1 MEINTNIDEVVCTS
15 VKINALG
22 FEPVVDVSFGYL
34 ADGVRC
40 GEVSYQPSP
49 VGLLGPN
56 VQEKV
61 EALIKALEEDFVQK
75 FGTEKGDEPREIEGL
90 VKEF

>member
-1 MEINTNIDEVVCTS
+1 MEIKTNIDEVVCTS
-15 VKINALG
+15 ISINALA
-22 FEPVVDVSFGYL
+22 FEPIVNVSFGYL
-34 ADGVRC
+34 AGGVRC
-40 GEVSYQPSP
+40 GEVSYQPSA
-49 VGLLGPN
+49 VKMLGPN

-61 EALIKALEEDFVQK
+61 EALIEALEEDFVKK